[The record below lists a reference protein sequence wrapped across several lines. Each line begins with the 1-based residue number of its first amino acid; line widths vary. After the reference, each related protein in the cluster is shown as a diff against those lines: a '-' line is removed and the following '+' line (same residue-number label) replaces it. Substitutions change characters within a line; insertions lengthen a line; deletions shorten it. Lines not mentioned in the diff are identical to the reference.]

1 MQIYPLCAAGVSL
14 ARYLDAPSEWLLQT
28 LKYFASVFFQHFS
41 PRLYPHLVDH
51 FNCLL
56 GWPTWPN
63 NHSDG
68 VGVFIEYTAF
78 TVFTG
83 LTSQADEKTLHV
95 LLKN

>member
-1 MQIYPLCAAGVSL
+1 MLSPDSLSWFLGSYAILSSPPFPCAAGVSL
-14 ARYLDAPSEWLLQT
+14 ARYLDAPSKWLLQT

-68 VGVFIEYTAF
+68 VGVFIE
-78 TVFTG
+78 
-83 LTSQADEKTLHV
+83 
-95 LLKN
+95 